1 VNACVS
7 EPGRFVRGQLEA
19 RPNYACCR
27 QTLSGQR
34 AVNGSINIDDNARA
48 SPISTY
54 SERPMPVLM
63 SRLILFVRDVA
74 LLRSFYQTHFGFPV
88 TEEIENE
95 WAVLKAG
102 EIEIALHR
110 VGEPYR
116 ELPKHTNTSNAKI
129 VFSMESGLSELR
141 EKLLSAGVR
150 MRDLKRYDGFAQLMC
165 DGEDPEGNVFQLSQA
180 D

>member
-1 VNACVS
+1 
-7 EPGRFVRGQLEA
+7 
-19 RPNYACCR
+19 
-27 QTLSGQR
+27 
-34 AVNGSINIDDNARA
+34 
-48 SPISTY
+48 
-54 SERPMPVLM
+54 MPVSM
-63 SRLILFVRDVA
+63 SRLILYVHDVE
-74 LLRSFYQTHFGFPV
+74 LLKSFYQTHFGFHV
-88 TEEIENE
+88 TEEIDGE

-102 EIEIALHR
+102 EIELAFHR

-116 ELPKHTNTSNAKI
+116 ERSNHRNTSNAKI
-129 VFSMESGLSELR
+129 VLSVESGLSELR